1 MSNRKLTGIIVGC
14 IIAIIVVVIIFTPLR
29 LPFLESPNLE
39 ESLRERATEWSNLLT
54 SLRTL
59 DLTEE
64 QAIREI
70 EGFLEPSAARTA
82 RTQEFYTSWAEESL
96 WKELAC
102 SVDDVSIDDTKVH
115 GTVRL
120 SVVFEWTGPE
130 MLGVQTGDIV
140 TKTEFLSWKLVDK
153 VWYRTMEAAEI
164 E

>member
-1 MSNRKLTGIIVGC
+1 MSKKKLAGIIIGC
-14 IIAIIVVVIIFTPLR
+14 IIAIIVVVIIFTPIR

-59 DLTEE
+59 DLNEE
-64 QAIREI
+64 QAISKI
-70 EGFLEPSAARTA
+70 EEFLEPSAARTA
-82 RTQEFYTSWAEESL
+82 KAEEFYMSWAEESL
-96 WKELAC
+96 WNEVAC

-130 MLGVQTGDIV
+130 TIDLQTGDTI
-140 TKTEFLSWKLVDK
+140 TATQFINWKLVDK
-153 VWYRTMEAAEI
+153 VWYRTMEAADI